1 MIAICINFSNLCIS
15 MKGLFDLSCQIYM
28 YRTFHIFLKI
38 IYLFLAAVG
47 FSCSGGLSLVAA
59 SGAYSLLQCA
69 SFPLWWL
76 VEHRLWVHGFQ

>member
-1 MIAICINFSNLCIS
+1 MYIFKVNTMTMLLAIFNVFL
-15 MKGLFDLSCQIYM
+15 
-28 YRTFHIFLKI
+28 FLKI

-69 SFPLWWL
+69 SFPLRWL

>member
-1 MIAICINFSNLCIS
+1 MYIFKVNTMTMLLAIFNIFL
-15 MKGLFDLSCQIYM
+15 
-28 YRTFHIFLKI
+28 FLKI

>member
-1 MIAICINFSNLCIS
+1 MYIFKVNTMTMLLAIFNVFL
-15 MKGLFDLSCQIYM
+15 
-28 YRTFHIFLKI
+28 FLKI